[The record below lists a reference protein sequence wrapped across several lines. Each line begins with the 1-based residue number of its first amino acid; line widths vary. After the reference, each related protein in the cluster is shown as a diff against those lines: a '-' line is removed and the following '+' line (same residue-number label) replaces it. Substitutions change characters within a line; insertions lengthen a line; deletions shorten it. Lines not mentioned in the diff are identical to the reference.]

1 MGIVGVCV
9 TSDVSIGVGAGVAP
23 GIRPWIHPTLIAP
36 AKISVRK
43 MNALFFIW
51 VSVGE
56 ANILF
61 FTNVPYNPSLFF
73 SSSMD
78 ERLKKFRH

>member
-51 VSVGE
+51 VSVRRG
-56 ANILF
+56 
-61 FTNVPYNPSLFF
+61 
-73 SSSMD
+73 
-78 ERLKKFRH
+78 